1 MSNIH
6 NNAGLNPS
14 YRYDKSRIA
23 SKHVRDTMIAIR
35 TRIND
40 FEYDECGTEQYTD
53 TGDMWNLIYTI
64 REMVEDHIGKAE

>member
-40 FEYDECGTEQYTD
+40 FEHDECGIEKYTD
-53 TGDMWNLIYTI
+53 TDDMWNLIWTI
-64 REMVEDHIGKAE
+64 REMVEDHVGKAE